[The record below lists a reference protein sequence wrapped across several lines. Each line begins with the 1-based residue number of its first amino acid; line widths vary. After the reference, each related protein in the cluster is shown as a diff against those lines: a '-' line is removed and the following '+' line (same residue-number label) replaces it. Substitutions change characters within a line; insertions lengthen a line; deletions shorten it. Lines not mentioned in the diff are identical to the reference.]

1 MKRLYYLTD
10 TIDSTESISKDLHHL
25 GITDWNLHVL
35 SKDDDGLFRHHIHGA
50 NTLQR
55 LDLIHSGEQG
65 ALIGVMIGLCIG
77 VALMLG
83 KPFGIALDL
92 IAISAIVAVFTL
104 FGTWVGG
111 LSGLSHESYKI
122 KRFHDDLDAGKHLIM
137 VDFRKARE
145 PDVVQLMENQ
155 HPEAQFAGKD
165 TTWINPFKFA
175 HEKVSH

>member
-10 TIDSTESISKDLHHL
+10 TIDSTEGISKDLHQL
-25 GITDWNLHVL
+25 GITNWNLHVL
-35 SKDDDGLFRHHIHGA
+35 SKDDDGLYRHHIHGA

-65 ALIGVMIGLCIG
+65 ALIGVVIGLGIG
-77 VALMLG
+77 ITLMMG
-83 KPFGIALDL
+83 KPFDIDLDL
-92 IAISAIVAVFTL
+92 IALSAITIVFTL

-122 KRFHDDLDAGKHLIM
+122 KRFHNDLEAGKYLIM

-145 PDVVQLMENQ
+145 PDVVQLMENH
-155 HPEAQFAGKD
+155 HPEARFSGQD
-165 TTWINPFKFA
+165 TTWINPFKLA
-175 HEKVSH
+175 REKTSH